1 MHIRQLFGLLI
12 GGLFLAL
19 IIAIYNSR
27 VINTTVLLQAGHEG
41 RTRGNIGSV
50 QGHLKE
56 VDWNIKVTKM
66 VEKELKRNHIDVTRV
81 GASIPVANTRIA
93 ISVHFDGAER
103 PCSTGASIGY
113 DIHHINSKNL
123 ARDWKRKYKG
133 YFPFK
138 WHRDNFTKDL
148 SHYYGFSRVNSE
160 KGFLVLELGEITC
173 KNQTNW
179 LQPRLELIALRIADF
194 IMEELDK

>member
-1 MHIRQLFGLLI
+1 MNIRQLFGVLI
-12 GGLFLAL
+12 GGLFLTL
-19 IIAIYNSR
+19 VIAIYNSK

-41 RTRGNIGSV
+41 RTKGNVGSV
-50 QGHLKE
+50 QGNLRE

-66 VEKELKRNHIDVTRV
+66 IEAELKKNNIDVTRV
-81 GASIPVANTRIA
+81 GASIPVTNARIA
-93 ISVHFDGAER
+93 IAIHFDGSNH

-113 DIHHINSKNL
+113 DENHINSKNL
-123 ARDWKRKYKG
+123 AHNWKRKYKG

-138 WHRDNFTKDL
+138 WHRDNFTKNL
-148 SHYYGFSRVNSE
+148 SQYYGFSRVNSE

-173 KNQTNW
+173 RNQTNW

>member
-1 MHIRQLFGLLI
+1 MRQLFGLLI

-19 IIAIYNSR
+19 VIAIYNSK

-41 RTRGNIGSV
+41 RTRGNVGSV
-50 QGHLKE
+50 HGKLKE
-56 VDWNIKVTKM
+56 VEWNIQVTKM
-66 VEKELKRNHIDVTRV
+66 VEKELKRHNIDVTRV
-81 GASIPVANTRIA
+81 GAEIPISNTRIA
-93 ISVHFDGAER
+93 IAIHFDGSTR

-113 DIHHINSKNL
+113 DENHINAQNL
-123 ARDWKRKYKG
+123 ARDWKRRYKG

-138 WHRDNFTKDL
+138 WHHDNFTKNLAD
-148 SHYYGFSRVNSE
+148 YYGFSRVNSE

>member
-1 MHIRQLFGLLI
+1 MNIRQLFGVLI
-12 GGLFLAL
+12 GGLFLVL
-19 IIAIYNSR
+19 VIAIYKTK

-41 RTRGNIGSV
+41 RTKGNIGSS
-50 QGHLKE
+50 QGNLKE
-56 VDWNIKVTKM
+56 VNWNIKVTKM
-66 VEKELKRNHIDVTRV
+66 IELELQKNNIDVTRV
-81 GASIPVANTRIA
+81 GASIPVTNTRIA
-93 ISVHFDGAER
+93 ISIHFDGSNK

-113 DIHHINSKNL
+113 DVNHINSKNL
-123 ARDWKRKYKG
+123 AKNWKRKYKG

-138 WHRDNFTKDL
+138 WHHDNFTKNL
-148 SHYYGFSRVNSE
+148 SGYYGFSRVNSE

>member
-56 VDWNIKVTKM
+56 VDWNIKVTKL

-93 ISVHFDGAER
+93 ISVHFDGAKD
-103 PCSTGASIGY
+103 PAQQGLLLGMISIISIQKIWQEIG
-113 DIHHINSKNL
+113 NVN
-123 ARDWKRKYKG
+123 
-133 YFPFK
+133 
-138 WHRDNFTKDL
+138 TKAIFLLNGIVTTLPKTYHTIMDL
-148 SHYYGFSRVNSE
+148 VGSIVK
-160 KGFLVLELGEITC
+160 KGFWYWNWVKSPVKIRPTGYNQDWSLSLYVLPTLL
-173 KNQTNW
+173 W
-179 LQPRLELIALRIADF
+179 RS
-194 IMEELDK
+194 

>member
-1 MHIRQLFGLLI
+1 MRQLFGLLI

-19 IIAIYNSR
+19 VIAIYNSK

-41 RTRGNIGSV
+41 RTRGNIGSA
-50 QGHLKE
+50 QGALKE
-56 VDWNIKVTKM
+56 VEWNTQVTKM
-66 VEKELKRNHIDVTRV
+66 IEKELKKHNIDVTRV
-81 GASIPVANTRIA
+81 GAKIPISNTRIA
-93 ISVHFDGAER
+93 IAIHFDGSNR
-103 PCSTGASIGY
+103 HCSTGASIGY
-113 DIHHINSKNL
+113 DVNHINAKNL

-138 WHRDNFTKDL
+138 WHHDNFTKNLAD
-148 SHYYGFSRVNSE
+148 YYGFSRVNSE

>member
-1 MHIRQLFGLLI
+1 MRQLFGLLI

-19 IIAIYNSR
+19 VIAIYNSK

-41 RTRGNIGSV
+41 RTHGNIGSV
-50 QGHLKE
+50 QGALKE
-56 VDWNIKVTKM
+56 VNWNTKVTRM
-66 VEKELKRNHIDVTRV
+66 VEKELRKHNIDVTRV
-81 GASIPVANTRIA
+81 GAKIPISNTRIA
-93 ISVHFDGAER
+93 IAIHFDGSNR

-113 DIHHINSKNL
+113 DVNHINAKNL
-123 ARDWKRKYKG
+123 ARDWKRRYRG

-138 WHRDNFTKDL
+138 WHHDNFTKNLAD
-148 SHYYGFSRVNSE
+148 YYGFSRVNSE

>member
-1 MHIRQLFGLLI
+1 MNIKQLFGVLI
-12 GGLFLAL
+12 GGLFLTL
-19 IIAIYNSR
+19 IIAIYNSK

-50 QGHLKE
+50 QGDLKE
-56 VDWNIKVTKM
+56 VDWNTKVTKM
-66 VEKELKRNHIDVTRV
+66 VEKELKKHHIDVTRV
-81 GASIPVANTRIA
+81 GATIPVTNARIA
-93 ISVHFDGAER
+93 VAIHFDGANK

-113 DIHHINSKNL
+113 DVNNINSKRL
-123 ARDWKRKYKG
+123 ADRWRHKYRG

-138 WHRDNFTKDL
+138 WHRDNFTKNL
-148 SHYYGFSRVNSE
+148 SEYYGFNRVNSE

-173 KNQTNW
+173 RNQTNW
-179 LQPRLELIALRIADF
+179 LKPRLELIALRIADF